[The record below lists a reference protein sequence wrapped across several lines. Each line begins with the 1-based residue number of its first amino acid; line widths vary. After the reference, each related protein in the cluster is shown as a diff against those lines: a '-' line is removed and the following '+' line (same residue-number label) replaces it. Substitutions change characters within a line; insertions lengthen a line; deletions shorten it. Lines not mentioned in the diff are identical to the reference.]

1 MTAGVVR
8 PMGVTV
14 MAVVAVIAGIL
25 DILAGL
31 GDIGIGGGF
40 LTKIGFGTTLDGIMM
55 IVGLFVVAVGV
66 LGLVSGFGLWLERDW
81 AWLIARLWASL
92 CIIVGLVSAG
102 LSLSRHH
109 PHERDHRRDR
119 CGARTRHRRRR
130 GALVPVPAAGQ
141 GGVPANVVQMPD
153 VSNAEEM

>member
-14 MAVVAVIAGIL
+14 MAVVAVVAGIM

-55 IVGLFVVAVGV
+55 VAGVVLVAVGV
-66 LGLVSGFGLWLERDW
+66 LGLVSGFGLWRERDW
-81 AWLIARLWASL
+81 AWLVARLWASL

-102 LSLSRHH
+102 LSLFGTTLTS
-109 PHERDHRRDR
+109 EIIAAI
-119 CGARTRHRRRR
+119 GA
-130 GALVPVPAAGQ
+130 ALVPAVAGAVVLWYLYQPQVKAAFRRT
-141 GGVPANVVQMPD
+141 
-153 VSNAEEM
+153 

>member
-55 IVGLFVVAVGV
+55 IVGLFLVAVGV

-102 LSLSRHH
+102 LSLVGTTLTS
-109 PHERDHRRDR
+109 EIIAAI
-119 CGARTRHRRRR
+119 GA
-130 GALVPVPAAGQ
+130 ALVPAIAGAVVLWYLYQPQVKAAFGRT
-141 GGVPANVVQMPD
+141 
-153 VSNAEEM
+153 

>member
-8 PMGVTV
+8 PTGVTV
-14 MAVVAVIAGIL
+14 MAVVAVVAGIM

-55 IVGLFVVAVGV
+55 VVGLILVAVGV
-66 LGLVSGFGLWLERDW
+66 LGLVSGFGLWSEREW

-92 CIIVGLVSAG
+92 CVVIGLVSAG
-102 LSLSRHH
+102 LSLFGTTLTS
-109 PHERDHRRDR
+109 EIIAAI
-119 CGARTRHRRRR
+119 GA
-130 GALVPVPAAGQ
+130 ALVPAIAGAVVLWYLYRPQVKAAFHRS
-141 GGVPANVVQMPD
+141 AD
-153 VSNAEEM
+153 

>member
-14 MAVVAVIAGIL
+14 MAVVAVVAGIL

-40 LTKIGFGTTLDGIMM
+40 LTKIGFGTTLDGIMT
-55 IVGLFVVAVGV
+55 IVGLFLVAVGV
-66 LGLVSGFGLWLERDW
+66 LGLVSGFGLWGERHW

-92 CIIVGLVSAG
+92 CVIVGLVSAG
-102 LSLSRHH
+102 LSLFGTTLTS
-109 PHERDHRRDR
+109 EIIAAI
-119 CGARTRHRRRR
+119 GAS
-130 GALVPVPAAGQ
+130 LVPAIAGVVVLWYLYQPQVKAAFRRT
-141 GGVPANVVQMPD
+141 
-153 VSNAEEM
+153 

>member
-31 GDIGIGGGF
+31 GDIGIGGEF

-55 IVGLFVVAVGV
+55 IVGLFLVAVGV

-102 LSLSRHH
+102 LSLFGTTLTS
-109 PHERDHRRDR
+109 EIIAAI
-119 CGARTRHRRRR
+119 GA
-130 GALVPVPAAGQ
+130 ALVPAIAGAVVLWYLYQPQVKAAFRRT
-141 GGVPANVVQMPD
+141 
-153 VSNAEEM
+153 

>member
-8 PMGVTV
+8 PTGVTV
-14 MAVVAVIAGIL
+14 MAVVAVIAGIM

-55 IVGLFVVAVGV
+55 IVGLFLVAVGV

-102 LSLSRHH
+102 LSLFGTTLTS
-109 PHERDHRRDR
+109 EIIAAI
-119 CGARTRHRRRR
+119 GA
-130 GALVPVPAAGQ
+130 ALVPAIAGAVVLWYLYQPQVKAAFRRT
-141 GGVPANVVQMPD
+141 
-153 VSNAEEM
+153 